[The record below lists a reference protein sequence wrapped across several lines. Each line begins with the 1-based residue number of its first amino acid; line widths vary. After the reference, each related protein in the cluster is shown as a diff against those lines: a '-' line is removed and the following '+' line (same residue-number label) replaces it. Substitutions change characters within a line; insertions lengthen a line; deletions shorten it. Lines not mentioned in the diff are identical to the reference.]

1 MCGGRWMSGA
11 RDGGAT
17 CASDWP
23 KVLATIIT
31 SHYITLHHISHEL
44 PIFTSKH
51 SDQQA
56 TDTTMTES
64 TTRVELS
71 LSISPSTHSFTNPLP
86 PTITMT
92 LLSYASHPITFFTW
106 NTPLHIQHILSNNGI
121 IITDLTTNTAVKL
134 SRIMIQRIA
143 IKRIKGSHDEV
154 LFPTLEP
161 GVPATF
167 SRAFGRNATVK
178 PLPKEMIKNG
188 WERDDEGNEIK
199 IRRPSTA
206 TGVDG
211 LEAGHSYRVGV
222 NMELLELCKW
232 ASATRD
238 EVLVDP
244 DAIKSNPGVIPSDV
258 DSFPWEKERKIEWIV
273 HEAVLDVME

>member
-1 MCGGRWMSGA
+1 MAETTPR
-11 RDGGAT
+11 
-17 CASDWP
+17 
-23 KVLATIIT
+23 I
-31 SHYITLHHISHEL
+31 EL
-44 PIFTSKH
+44 T
-51 SDQQA
+51 
-56 TDTTMTES
+56 
-64 TTRVELS
+64 LS
-71 LSISPSTHSFTNPLP
+71 LSPSTHSFSSPLP

-92 LLSYASHPITFFTW
+92 LLSHASHPITFFTW

-121 IITDLTTNTAVKL
+121 TITDLTTNTPVKT

-143 IKRIKGSHDEV
+143 IKRIKGSYDEK

-178 PLPKEMIKNG
+178 PLPKHMIKNG
-188 WERDDEGNEIK
+188 WERDTEGREIK

-211 LEAGHSYRVGV
+211 LEARHSYRVGV
-222 NMELLELCKW
+222 NMELLEQCKW
-232 ASATRD
+232 AFATRD

-244 DAIKSNPGVIPSDV
+244 DVIKANPGIIPSDV